1 MKTRH
6 AVIFGSRTVEH
17 DVSIVTG
24 IQLMENIDTQKYD
37 ILPVY
42 ITRDGEWFTGE
53 KLRDIEFVRAFDKN
67 SKEVTK
73 VFLPPVPGTGG
84 LYDLSRGRR
93 TVFQGRQPGDPL

>member
-1 MKTRH
+1 M
-6 AVIFGSRTVEH
+6 EH

-73 VFLPPVPGTGG
+73 VFLPPVPGHRRP
-84 LYDLSRGRR
+84 YDLSRGRR
-93 TVFQGRQPGDPL
+93 TVFQGWAAG